1 MVQEGIV
8 LGHKISQKGIEVDK
22 AKVKIIEKLP
32 LPTFVKAIRS
42 FLGYVGF
49 YRRFINDFSKLAKPF
64 SMLLE
69 KDMSFNFSN
78 DCLQAFNRLKKEL
91 VNAPI
96 MVASDWDL
104 PFELMYDR
112 SDFAI
117 GAMLGQRREKH
128 F

>member
-8 LGHKISQKGIEVDK
+8 LGHKISQQGIEVDK
-22 AKVKIIEKLP
+22 AKVEIIEKLS

-49 YRRFINDFSKLAKPF
+49 YRRFINDFSKLAKPL

-96 MVASDWDL
+96 MVALDWDL
-104 PFELMYDR
+104 PFELMCDR